1 MAITIAL
8 VDVCMMFQIHH
19 TTTGFVKESAYGNQ
33 HLVMDNVLVADGCVT
48 VNVSPN
54 ISIVEKAAQQDTS

>member
-19 TTTGFVKESAYGNQ
+19 TTTGFVKESAYVNQ
-33 HLVMDNVLVADGCVT
+33 HLVMDNVPVADGSAM
-48 VNVSPN
+48 VNVSPK
-54 ISIVEKAAQQDTS
+54 ISLVEKAAQQDTS